1 MRKIILIT
9 GATDGIGL
17 ETAKQLGRMGYDL
30 IIHGRNGD
38 RIKKAIDIIAHAASD
53 KIELFPI
60 KADFSSFEEVR
71 EMVQEIKG
79 NFSRLDVLINNAGVF
94 MPREVITPDG
104 FEATFQINHLSHFL
118 LTVLLFDKI
127 AVSDKGRIIT
137 VSSMAHSSSKID
149 FDNLRGE
156 KNYDAY
162 DAYAR
167 SKLAN
172 ILFTFH
178 LAERIMKKGVTA
190 NCLHPG
196 VIATKLLHAGWGPF
210 GADVETGA
218 ETSVF
223 LATSENVKN
232 VTGKYFVNKTP
243 TMPASIAFD
252 ERHQRELWEFS
263 AEATKADLNI

>member
-71 EMVQEIKG
+71 EMAQEIKG

-162 DAYAR
+162 DSYAR

-223 LATSENVKN
+223 LATSENVKKCN
-232 VTGKYFVNKTP
+232 GEVF
-243 TMPASIAFD
+243 
-252 ERHQRELWEFS
+252 RQ
-263 AEATKADLNI
+263 